1 MTVPSD
7 PKDGEPAA
15 PEEKQEH
22 KSLLEKVTGVFTRHH
37 DKVLEEEKTYLDA
50 RWSDAT
56 ERDLADELIK
66 HGDGFS
72 EHDDPSSKA

>member
-1 MTVPSD
+1 MSVPPDQKS
-7 PKDGEPAA
+7 PEPADA
-15 PEEKQEH
+15 DKPEH
-22 KSLLEKVTGVFTRHH
+22 KSLIEKVVDVFTHH
-37 DKVLEEEKTYLDA
+37 HEKVLEEEKKYLDA